1 MLLSCVY
8 ACVCE
13 PQPLNEHAMLFLSAG
28 LLKRH
33 VPHAEL
39 KQPRDAPASTAEEPI
54 KTSPL
59 PHVLRECPL
68 SRLQPGGRHGRVGPE
83 TSGGLGSMAD

>member
-1 MLLSCVY
+1 
-8 ACVCE
+8 
-13 PQPLNEHAMLFLSAG
+13 MLFLSAG

-59 PHVLRECPL
+59 PHVLRELVPSL
-68 SRLQPGGRHGRVGPE
+68 PHPGSQTARR
-83 TSGGLGSMAD
+83 